1 MKAYHIGLLKRGKTL
16 VIQAVKD
23 KDCLDCEIYDY
34 LGKFNMTKAKLKQSR
49 YPLLGIMQLRN
60 PRVYGNLTYAVVE

>member
-34 LGKFNMTKAKLKQSR
+34 LGAFNISKAKVKEAR
-49 YPLLGIMQLRN
+49 YPLLFIMQLRN